1 MSKRVTLEI
10 DLGRLRGNF
19 CRIAHRVAPCQVM
32 AVLKANAY
40 GLGVRPIAEALV
52 AAGAAR
58 IGVAELHEA
67 MELKEIGVPVQIL
80 GGVLH
85 DEIPEAVRNNIIL
98 PLTDLDTAERIS
110 QEAAAQNRT
119 AACHFL
125 IDTGMGRL
133 GIVVER
139 AVETILEA
147 KEFANLKL
155 EGIYTH
161 FPHAYTGGID
171 YSRSQVDQFRD
182 LLSALEEKGVSFD
195 LIHTAN
201 SDAVNNLPEAFDSP
215 FNLIRTGLNL
225 YGVFDAEGERSV
237 DVLPVLTLKARL
249 TAVRQ
254 LKAGTTLGYGRT
266 FTLAHDTRI
275 GTIAAGYADGL
286 PLALSNCGSVLIDG
300 VRCPILGRVSMDY
313 TTIDLSHVPGAQVGD
328 DVLCLGGNGSAA
340 IRVEDWARLKG
351 THSYDI
357 ICSIG
362 SRVERLSR

>member
-10 DLGRLRGNF
+10 DLERLRGNF
-19 CRIAHRVAPCQVM
+19 REIADRVAPCQVM

-52 AAGAAR
+52 GAGAAR

-67 MELKEIGVPVQIL
+67 MELQDIGVPVQIL
-80 GGVLH
+80 GGILP
-85 DEIPEAVRNNIIL
+85 DEIPEAVAHDIIL
-98 PLTDLDTAERIS
+98 PITDLETAKRIS
-110 QEAAAQNRT
+110 RNSAVQNKT
-119 AACHFL
+119 AKCHSL

-133 GIVVER
+133 GIVTEQ
-139 AVETILEA
+139 ALETILEA
-147 KEFANLKL
+147 KKLPNLML

-161 FPHAYTGGID
+161 FPQAYTAGID
-171 YSRSQVDQFRD
+171 YSRSQIDQFRN
-182 LLSALEEKGVSFD
+182 LLSALKEKGVSFN

-201 SDAVNNLPEAFDSP
+201 SDAVNNLPEALTPP
-215 FNLIRTGLNL
+215 FNLVRTGLNL
-225 YGVFDAEGERSV
+225 YGVFDTEGERSV
-237 DVLPVLTLKARL
+237 EVEPVLTLKARL

-254 LKAGTTLGYGRT
+254 LRAGTTLGYERT
-266 FTLAHDTRI
+266 FTLARDTRV

-286 PLALSNCGSVLIDG
+286 PLALSNCGSILVDG

-313 TTIDLSHVPGAQVGD
+313 TTIDLSHAPNATVGD
-328 DVLCLGGNGSAA
+328 TVLCLGGEGSKA

-362 SRVERLSR
+362 SRVERVCR